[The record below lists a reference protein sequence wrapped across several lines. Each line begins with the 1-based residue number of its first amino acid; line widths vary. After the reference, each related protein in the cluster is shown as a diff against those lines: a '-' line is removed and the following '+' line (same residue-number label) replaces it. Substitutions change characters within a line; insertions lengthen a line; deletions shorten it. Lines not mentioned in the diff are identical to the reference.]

1 MTDPARIRE
10 QSAERQARARDKRK
24 KREERHECALR
35 RIRDDRATIRT
46 LDDAIT
52 AAAVALAPP
61 KKPTQEMT

>member
-1 MTDPARIRE
+1 MPIDPKGK
-10 QSAERQARARDKRK
+10 ERQARMTERRK
-24 KREERHECALR
+24 ACEEACR
-35 RIRDDRATIRT
+35 RIRDDRAAIRT